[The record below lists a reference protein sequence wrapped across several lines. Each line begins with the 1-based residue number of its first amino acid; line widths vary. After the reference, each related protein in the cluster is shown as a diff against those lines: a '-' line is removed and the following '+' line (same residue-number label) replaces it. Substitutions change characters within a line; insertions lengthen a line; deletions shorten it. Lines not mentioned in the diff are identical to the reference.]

1 VTQVNSELYNEVKG
15 LSKIPSRNGTSY
27 TAVKGTEWVRMYD
40 NSLVSYGTLILA
52 VDEYRTFIENRT
64 FTGYPDRWPGVP
76 TEDANAWAFGNET
89 YNTTSPLTLAPATK
103 VLDLFDDVAVT
114 RAWIDFTYVYSH
126 SIDNEATD
134 TLPRFAH
141 VTHAF
146 AKNLDTASRIQ
157 MSLTFLIIVIVCN
170 SVKLLTMLW
179 VVMIERK
186 DYLVTLGDGAASFLE
201 RPDPTT
207 ERMCILSKTEITS
220 EIADT
225 TLRSRHDDQ
234 LSRLMSH
241 SKKRWSKQYSTYSS
255 ALNRDREIG
264 SYFMCVR
271 H

>member
-1 VTQVNSELYNEVKG
+1 VIQADSELYNEVKG
-15 LSKIPSRNGTSY
+15 LSKIPSSNGTSY

-40 NSLVSYGTLILA
+40 NMLVSYGTLILA
-52 VDEYRTFIENRT
+52 VGEYRTFIENKT
-64 FTGYPDRWPGVP
+64 FTGYPDLWPSVP
-76 TEDANAWAFGNET
+76 TEDANAWALGNET
-89 YNTTSPLTLAPATK
+89 YDLAAPLTLALSTK
-103 VLDLFDDVAVT
+103 VSDLFNDDAAT

-126 SIDNEATD
+126 SVGNISTD
-134 TLPRFAH
+134 TVPRFAH

-179 VVMIERK
+179 VVMVERK

-201 RPDPTT
+201 RPDSTT
-207 ERMCILSKTEITS
+207 ERMCILSKPEITS
-220 EIADT
+220 EVSDT
-225 TLRSRHDDQ
+225 TSRSKHDDQ

-241 SKKRWSKQYSTYSS
+241 SKKRWAKQYSTYSN

-264 SYFMCVR
+264 SYFMQVG